1 MKIKP
6 SPIAAAVTMTLLSVA
21 FAAQA
26 QQADKAPAAKSE
38 AAQLEQ
44 VVVTGIRAS
53 LQSATNIKR
62 NSTAVVDAV
71 SAEDVG
77 KLPDSDVGESL
88 GRLPG
93 ITVGRAFGQGAS
105 VSVRGSDPQMTYTTL
120 NGQTVASTGWYDQAT
135 VDRSFNYSLLPSEL
149 IGGMEVYKSS
159 QADLTEGGIGGTV
172 IVKTRKPL
180 DLKANTVFGSVKFG
194 KGTVST
200 DLSKDVAGLYS
211 WRNEGKT
218 FGVLVAGARENSQY
232 IRRGIESD
240 AGWAGDVA
248 PATFVQD
255 RKRSAINL
263 TLQAKPTDSIE
274 LGLNYLSLELTGDNT
289 NSNLYLFTGQNDPNA
304 EQPNAITNCV
314 QKNAAGL
321 CVKAEAGANNP
332 VNTFIQTW
340 ARQGKMSS
348 DSLVL
353 NGAFKG
359 DSFKLEAVA
368 GETKA
373 KGGTSH
379 TMNYG
384 VGWWDAGQS
393 LPKFKGTI
401 DATGKQIS
409 ISPSVPMDVS
419 VSNLPKQLAPTG
431 WATDQQQPN
440 SDKERFGQLDATFD
454 FDWAGLTAFKT
465 GLRTTSHKYAQSAL
479 RAKFNK
485 DVTLGNASDLYSGG
499 TIKMGPNGWD
509 FPKAN
514 LSAMADLYVKNTA
527 SWTEQRSSFAE
538 IEESNSAAYGMFE
551 FEKAGWR
558 GNFGLRY
565 VKTDVSSRGYKFD
578 GTPLAANDVPNND
591 GWGRSIDEQKA
602 SYSDWLPSLNAAY
615 NIDKNL
621 VLRIAAAKAITRPN
635 FEYMFQAKQAG
646 YNDDRAGNLS
656 MTMGTVSLKPQSSK
670 QFDLGLEYYYGR
682 GNMVSA
688 AVFHK
693 TIDNFVTAQVQTG
706 VDLKVYDPRFPAD
719 RWTVNNYLNAGGGK
733 INGLEAQ
740 INHSLDNGFGFAA
753 SYTYADAKAPGTSYP
768 DRLALFTQSSK
779 HTANLVGFY
788 ENEVYSARV
797 AYNWRSK
804 YMIRETGYYSYRMHD
819 PYGSLDVSA
828 GWNINKNLR
837 LSLEAVNLLKQD
849 DVQYGAADA
858 SNTNVKGSMRA
869 GYPAW
874 SFMGETTYRVGLSAK
889 F

>member
-1 MKIKP
+1 MKVKKNP
-6 SPIAAAVTMTLLSVA
+6 VAAAVTLTLLGAALS
-21 FAAQA
+21 AQA
-26 QQADKAPAAKSE
+26 QQAAPKQDT
-38 AAQLEQ
+38 AQLEQ

-53 LQSATNIKR
+53 LESAVNIKK
-62 NSTAVVDAV
+62 NASAVVDAV

-135 VDRSFNYSLLPSEL
+135 IDRSFNYSLLPSEL

-180 DLKANTVFGSVKFG
+180 DLKANTVFGSLKLG

-200 DLSKDVAGLYS
+200 DVAKDVAGLYS
-211 WRNEGKT
+211 WRNDSKT
-218 FGVLVAGARENSQY
+218 FGVLVAGAKENSQY
-232 IRRGIESD
+232 VRRGIESD

-255 RKRSAINL
+255 RKRDAFNI
-263 TLQAKPTDSIE
+263 TLQAKPSDSVE
-274 LGLNYLSLELTGDNT
+274 LGLNYVNLKLTGDNT
-289 NSNLYLFTGQNDPNA
+289 NSNLYLFTRQNDPSADNPA
-304 EQPNAITNCV
+304 AISNCV
-314 QKNAAGL
+314 QQNAAGL
-321 CVKAEAGANNP
+321 CLKATADAKNP

-348 DSLVL
+348 ESLVL
-353 NGAFKG
+353 NGTLKS
-359 DSFKLEAVA
+359 DIVKVDLVV

-393 LPKFKGTI
+393 LPKFQGSI

-409 ISPSVPMDVS
+409 IAPTTSLDITTA
-419 VSNLPKQLAPTG
+419 NLPKQLAPTG

-440 SDKERFGQLDATFD
+440 SDKERFAQADATID
-454 FDWAGLTAFKT
+454 LDWNGLTSFKT
-465 GLRTTSHKYAQSAL
+465 GLRATSHRYEQSAL
-479 RAKFNK
+479 RGTFSKT
-485 DVTLGNASDLYSGG
+485 VVLGNTSDLYSGS
-499 TIKMGPNGWD
+499 IKMGPNGWA
-509 FPKAN
+509 FPEAN
-514 LSAMADLYVKNTA
+514 LSGMAALYDKNTA
-527 SWTEQRSSFAE
+527 SWTVQRSSYAG
-538 IEESNSAAYGMFE
+538 IEEDNQAAYGMFE

-565 VKTDVSSRGYKFD
+565 VHTKVTGKGFLFD
-578 GTPLAANDVPNND
+578 GTPLAAGDVPNND
-591 GWGRSIDEQKA
+591 GWSNKIREEKS

-615 NIDKNL
+615 KLDKNT
-621 VLRIAAAKAITRPN
+621 VLRVAAAKAITRPN
-635 FEYMFQAKQAG
+635 FEYMFLTKQAG
-646 YNDDRAGNLS
+646 YNDDRAGNESL
-656 MTMGTVSLKPQSSK
+656 TFGTVTLKPQSSK
-670 QFDLGLEYYYGR
+670 QFDLGIEYYYGR

-688 AVFHK
+688 AFFHK
-693 TIDNFVTAQVQTG
+693 SIDNFVTAQVKTNQKVG
-706 VDLKVYDPRFPAD
+706 VVDPLSKVDS
-719 RWTVNNYLNAGGGK
+719 WTINNYVNAGGGK
-733 INGLEAQ
+733 INGLETQ
-740 INHSLDNGFGFAA
+740 INHSLDNGFGLAA
-753 SYTYADAKAPGTSYP
+753 SYTYADAKAPASSYP
-768 DRLALFTQSSK
+768 DNLALFTQSSK
-779 HTANLVGFY
+779 HTVNLVGFY
-788 ENEVYSARV
+788 ENENYSARV

-819 PYGSLDVSA
+819 PYGSLDFSA

-837 LSLEAVNLLKQD
+837 LSFEAINLLKQD
-849 DVQYGAADA
+849 DIQYGAAEA
-858 SNTNVKGSMRA
+858 TNVNVKPSMRI

-874 SFMGETTYRVGLSAK
+874 SFMGETTYRLGLSAK

>member
-1 MKIKP
+1 MKVKKNP
-6 SPIAAAVTMTLLSVA
+6 VAAAVALTLLSA
-21 FAAQA
+21 AISAQA
-26 QQADKAPAAKSE
+26 QQAAPKQDTS
-38 AAQLEQ
+38 QLEQ

-53 LQSATNIKR
+53 LETAVNIKK
-62 NSTAVVDAV
+62 NASAVVDAV

-120 NGQTVASTGWYDQAT
+120 NGQTVASTGWYDQST

-180 DLKANTVFGSVKFG
+180 DLKANTIFGSVKLG

-211 WRNEGKT
+211 WRNDSKT
-218 FGVLVAGARENSQY
+218 FGVLIAGAKEDSQY

-255 RKRSAINL
+255 RKRSSINL
-263 TLQAKPTDSIE
+263 TVQAKPTSNVE
-274 LGLNYLSLELTGDNT
+274 LGLNYLSLDLTGDNT
-289 NSNLYLFTGQNDPNA
+289 NSNLYLFTGQNDPNPD
-304 EQPNAITNCV
+304 QPNAVTNCV
-314 QKNAAGL
+314 LKNAAGL
-321 CVKAEAGANNP
+321 CVKAEAGAKNP
-332 VNTFIQTW
+332 VNTFMQTW

-353 NGAFKG
+353 NGSVKG
-359 DSFKLEAVA
+359 DSFKLEAVV

-393 LPKFKGTI
+393 LPKFQGTI
-401 DATGKQIS
+401 DGTGKQIA
-409 ISPSVPMDVS
+409 ITPSVPMDVS

-440 SDKERFGQLDATFD
+440 SDKERFAQADATFD
-454 FDWAGLTAFKT
+454 LDWNGLTSFKA
-465 GLRTTSHKYAQSAL
+465 GVRSTSHKYEQSAL
-479 RAKFNK
+479 RGKFSST
-485 DVTLGNASDLYSGG
+485 VVVGNTSDLYSGS
-499 TIKMGPNGWD
+499 IKMGPNGWA
-509 FPKAN
+509 FPEAN
-514 LSAMADLYVKNTA
+514 LSGMAALYDKNTA
-527 SWTEQRSSFAE
+527 SWTPQRSSYAAIDE
-538 IEESNSAAYGMFE
+538 DNTAAYGMFE
-551 FEKAGWR
+551 FEQGGWR

-565 VKTDVSSRGYKFD
+565 VHTKVTGKGYLFD

-591 GWGRSIDEQKA
+591 GWSNKIREENS

-615 NIDKNL
+615 KLDRNT
-621 VLRIAAAKAITRPN
+621 VLRVAASKAITRPN
-635 FEYMFQAKQAG
+635 FEYMFLTKQAG
-646 YNDDRAGNLS
+646 YNDDRVGNES
-656 MTMGTVSLKPQSSK
+656 ITFGTVGLKPQSSK
-670 QFDLGLEYYYGR
+670 QFDLGIEYYYGR

-688 AVFHK
+688 AFFHK
-693 TIDNFVTAQVQTG
+693 TIDNFVTANVKTNQKVG
-706 VDLKVYDPRFPAD
+706 VVDPLSKVDN
-719 RWTVNNYLNAGGGK
+719 WTINNYVNAGGGK
-733 INGLEAQ
+733 INGLETQ
-740 INHSLDNGFGFAA
+740 INHSLDNGFGVAA
-753 SYTYADAKAPGTSYP
+753 SYTYADAKAPASSYP
-768 DRLALFTQSSK
+768 DNLALFTQSSK
-779 HTANLVGFY
+779 HTLNLVGFY
-788 ENEVYSARV
+788 ETENYSARV

-819 PYGSLDVSA
+819 PYGSLDFSA

-837 LSLEAVNLLKQD
+837 LSFEAINLLKQD
-849 DVQYGAADA
+849 DIQYGAADA
-858 SNTNVKGSMRA
+858 KNANVKPSMRV

-874 SFMGETTYRVGLSAK
+874 SFMGETTYRFGLSAK